1 MEIISIIRWIHI
13 LTMVVV
19 LGGYLFLCVFW
30 WPVIRRATDD
40 VRVQVRLVAL
50 TLRRFFTS
58 VVLALTVE
66 ILTGGLYLIPH
77 AYRSFGSGE
86 EMALA
91 AFHQLL
97 IWKLAAVFLVI
108 FLVLAQLFGMAF
120 RITRMDAGILD
131 FDPALFSRIMQRIIM
146 VSYVIIALLTF
157 TVIVSTAMLGA
168 FR

>member
-13 LTMVVV
+13 LTMVLL
-19 LGGYLFLCVFW
+19 LGGYIFLCMFW
-30 WPVIRRATDD
+30 WPVVKRATDD
-40 VRVQVRLVAL
+40 VRLQVRLVSL
-50 TLRRFFTS
+50 TLHRFFTA
-58 VVLALTVE
+58 VILALTVQ

-77 AYRSFGSGE
+77 AYRSFGSGD

-108 FLVLAQLFGMAF
+108 FLVPMQLFGMAF
-120 RITRMDAGILD
+120 RITRMDAGIYD
-131 FDPALFSRIMQRIIM
+131 FDPELFGRIVRRIQV

-157 TVIVSTAMLGA
+157 TVIVSTAML
-168 FR
+168 